1 MSIFL
6 SFQAKNTE
14 CFWFFI
20 QCIRTCS
27 TFLCIHSIIFPL
39 WIMEGKSLSSICGLI
54 SIANYQRVRTE
65 TTIKSPWILPGA
77 ALALMGLPQ
86 TWAYSGWPWQVWR
99 HRTLRQR
106 KKTAGCRRLPTS
118 LQLGVM
124 HATWFAYCVIFS
136 FDSHDQIVSAVADW
150 VVLI

>member
-6 SFQAKNTE
+6 SFRAKNTE
-14 CFWFFI
+14 YFWFFI

-106 KKTAGCRRLPTS
+106 KKQRVVVGFQLHSNLAQCMPHGLHTAWYFLLIVTIKSSVRL
-118 LQLGVM
+118 
-124 HATWFAYCVIFS
+124 
-136 FDSHDQIVSAVADW
+136 
-150 VVLI
+150 LIE